1 MKPRPT
7 SHYTRLCIVTIAV
20 ICSGCA
26 NNATRQDGDVWD
38 PFEPINRVT
47 FRIND
52 LGDKYV
58 LRPIAKGYE
67 TVTPGPIRTGVI
79 NFFDNLSYPV
89 TITNDILQGKFTQ
102 SVADSARFVANSIF
116 GIGGFFDIAQYA
128 GLEKHNEDFG
138 QTFGFWGIP
147 EGPYFVVPVFGPR
160 TMRHGIG
167 NLADSLVHPQ
177 TQYDE
182 SSIRSKVN
190 LFYFVH
196 QRSTLL
202 AFDDELNRAFDKYTF
217 VRDSYLQNRRFLRYD
232 GDPPEEDF
240 FEDADEEFE
249 DF

>member
-1 MKPRPT
+1 M
-7 SHYTRLCIVTIAV
+7 LFAV
-20 ICSGCA
+20 MVCSGCA
-26 NNATRQDGDVWD
+26 SNTERAEGEVWD
-38 PFEPINRVT
+38 PFEPINRVS

-67 TVTPGPIRTGVI
+67 TVTPRPIRTGVNNI
-79 NFFDNLSYPV
+79 FENLSYPV
-89 TITNDILQGKFTQ
+89 TIVNDILQGKLTQ
-102 SVADSARFVANSIF
+102 GVADTARFVANSVF

-138 QTFGFWGIP
+138 QTFGVWGIP

-160 TMRHGIG
+160 TMRHGVG

-177 TQYDE
+177 TQMND
-182 SSIRSKVN
+182 SSVRSKVN

-202 AFDDELNRAFDKYTF
+202 AFDDELNKAFDKYVF
-217 VRDSYLQNRRFLRYD
+217 LRDSYLQNRRYLRYD
-232 GDPPEEDF
+232 GEPPEDDLFLEENDED
-240 FEDADEEFE
+240 FE